1 MSKRTLSISLKIGVS
16 TALLAYCF
24 SRVGWHE
31 LWAEIAG
38 ADGGFLM
45 LYVGVSFLATVASSF
60 KWHVLSTAHSLS
72 ASRGKL
78 TLLYLVGYFFN
89 NILPTSIGGDVVRAY
104 ELGKTD
110 GKPAEAMASVFMERF
125 TGLTA
130 LIIFAGIAVALDP
143 HFLGDVKLTVAL
155 IAVCIA
161 YLGVIGLVFQPTAL
175 QILQTRLQW
184 APAQRIL
191 CKMQKLQEAILLY
204 RHQRQA
210 LLVSMLYSF
219 AFYIISVW
227 IVYAGC
233 LTFGVTPDL
242 RALFLVVPI
251 MHILFMIPIS
261 LGGIGLQEWAYTAV
275 LGMIGVPSAIGLSV
289 ALLYRARTI
298 VFGLIGGALYPLCT
312 RTAPEPDHESAVT
325 VPMRAG
331 EASEMGMES
340 SGWQDEPRVR

>member
-24 SRVGWHE
+24 SRVGWHD

-38 ADGGFLM
+38 ANALFLG
-45 LYVGVSFLATVASSF
+45 LYIGVSFLATIASSF
-60 KWHVLSTAHSLS
+60 KWHVLSTAHGLS
-72 ASRGKL
+72 ASRGRL
-78 TLLYLVGYFFN
+78 TLLYMVGYFFN

-130 LIIFAGIAVALDP
+130 LIIFAGVAVALDP
-143 HFLGDVKLTVAL
+143 HFLGDIKLTVAL
-155 IAVCIA
+155 AMVCVA
-161 YLGVIGLVFQPTAL
+161 YLGVIALVFQRT
-175 QILQTRLQW
+175 ILQMLQQRLQW
-184 APAQRIL
+184 PLAQRIL
-191 CKMQKLQEAILLY
+191 RKMQKLQEAILLY
-204 RHQRQA
+204 RHQRWA

-219 AFYIISVW
+219 VFYLISVW
-227 IVYAGC
+227 IVYTGC
-233 LTFGVTPDL
+233 LTFGVAPSLT
-242 RALFLVVPI
+242 ALFLVVPI

-275 LGMIGVPSAIGLSV
+275 LGMIGVSGAVGLSV

-298 VFGLIGGALYPLCT
+298 LFGLIGGALYPLCS
-312 RTAPEPDHESAVT
+312 RTWPELDRTTTST
-325 VPMRAG
+325 VPMQAQ
-331 EASEMGMES
+331 ES
-340 SGWQDEPRVR
+340 MRTE

>member
-1 MSKRTLSISLKIGVS
+1 MSKRALSTSLKIGVS

-24 SRVGWHE
+24 SRVGWDD
-31 LWAEIAG
+31 LRAAVVG
-38 ADGGFLM
+38 ANAWVLT
-45 LYVGVSFLATVASSF
+45 LYFGVSFLATVVSAL
-60 KWHVLSTAHSLS
+60 KWHVLSAAHGLS
-72 ASRGKL
+72 ASRLKL

-130 LIIFAGIAVALDP
+130 LMIFAGIAVALDP
-143 HFLGDVKLTVAL
+143 HFLGDIKLTVAL
-155 IAVCIA
+155 ISVCVA
-161 YLGVIGLVFQPTAL
+161 YLGVIGLVFQRTVL
-175 QILQTRLQW
+175 QLLQARLKW
-184 APAQRIL
+184 APAQRL
-191 CKMQKLQEAILLY
+191 LGKLHKLQEAILLY
-204 RHQRQA
+204 RHQPWA

-227 IVYAGC
+227 IVYMGC
-233 LTFGVTPDL
+233 LTFGATPDL
-242 RALFLVVPI
+242 KTLFLVVPI

-275 LGMIGVPSAIGLSV
+275 LGLVGVPGAIGLSV

-298 VFGLIGGALYPLCT
+298 VFGLIGGALYPMCT
-312 RTAPEPDHESAVT
+312 QGAPKLDFHAPL
-325 VPMRAG
+325 PG
-331 EASEMGMES
+331 EQNPS
-340 SGWQDEPRVR
+340 QTL